1 MRSFVRREG
10 RITAAQARALSALS
24 DRYGVPISDSPLNLP
39 GLFGRLAPCHLEIG
53 CGNGDCL
60 LALARAHPENNYLGI
75 EVHRPGIGSM
85 FLRAARDDLRNL
97 RVLNRDALEA
107 LPYQIPVASMECI
120 YLFFPDPWPKKR
132 HHKRRVVQP
141 EFVWALW
148 QRLSAHG
155 RLFIGTDSEDYAGHI
170 AAVMEDCPGFA
181 NLAAPARWAPRPAW
195 RPLTR
200 YERHALRSGRA
211 IRDLAYGCIEPG
223 LRQ

>member
-1 MRSFVRREG
+1 VRSFVRREG

-132 HHKRRVVQP
+132 HHKRRLIQP
-141 EFVWALW
+141 RFIMQVERILV
-148 QRLSAHG
+148 SGG
-155 RLFIGTDSEDYAGHI
+155 RLQIVTDHDEYFAHIKDVIRASSLIPSHYAPPASADDEGLLVGSNFERKYHRLGKSFYAI
-170 AAVMEDCPGFA
+170 AAA
-181 NLAAPARWAPRPAW
+181 KN
-195 RPLTR
+195 
-200 YERHALRSGRA
+200 
-211 IRDLAYGCIEPG
+211 
-223 LRQ
+223 